1 MVSGEVKSPRR
12 VMPRAF
18 KTTVYRIFGF
28 YLMGALCVSIVCAAN
43 DPALLGAIEDNAAG
57 AAKSPYV
64 ICELSTAC
72 VLWTRQNGGAIMI
85 TPPRADR

>member
-28 YLMGALCVSIVCAAN
+28 YLMGALCVSIVCASN
-43 DPALLGAIEDNAAG
+43 DPALLGAIEDGAAG

-64 ICELSTAC
+64 ICEL
-72 VLWTRQNGGAIMI
+72 L
-85 TPPRADR
+85 TPSLHSSHTCNEAAAEVALS